1 MIKKYGYI
9 LGLLAALL
17 LVSIYFSLNKKDTFN
32 TQKSDP
38 VVTVSAKNLI
48 SYFKEDKERYATLYV
63 DKVIAI
69 EGIIKEINYINNRH
83 TILLRGDKEDLS
95 LVICDMQTDQTQKT
109 KSLKRGDTV
118 LLKGVFKGYL
128 KDAVFLNCV
137 LSTNL

>member
-9 LGLLAALL
+9 LGLLGVSV
-17 LVSIYFSLNKKDTFN
+17 LVGIYLYFGEKDTFN
-32 TQKSDP
+32 THKSNP

-48 SYFKEDKERYATLYV
+48 SYLNEDKERYATLYV

-83 TILLRGDKEDLS
+83 TILLRGDQEDLS

-118 LLKGVFKGYL
+118 LLKGVFKGFL

-137 LSTNL
+137 ISTNL